1 MNVYRKDFDK
11 TRYMSLL
18 IKDDTSWIK
27 LAIALKK
34 DLIVNLHTILKHLK
48 THASFHKDTIP
59 KEDS

>member
-48 THASFHKDTIP
+48 THASFHKDRIP

>member
-1 MNVYRKDFDK
+1 
-11 TRYMSLL
+11 MSLL

-48 THASFHKDTIP
+48 THASFHKDRIP

>member
-1 MNVYRKDFDK
+1 MYTEKILIKLD
-11 TRYMSLL
+11 MSLL

-48 THASFHKDTIP
+48 THASFHKDRIP